1 MNFLDIVRR
10 RKETMTAKPTPT
22 IDRVSHPDFT
32 RPTRILSLRDVPDV
46 EAYVIHTLREA
57 KLAQMDGAL
66 EELVAAGIESV
77 YRLERALPPE
87 RPLLPLLDEVL
98 PGRLAELW
106 RSAHVDSAASSNR
119 GAAIAA

>member
-1 MNFLDIVRR
+1 M
-10 RKETMTAKPTPT
+10 
-22 IDRVSHPDFT
+22 
-32 RPTRILSLRDVPDV
+32 

-57 KLAQMDGAL
+57 KLAQIDGAL

-87 RPLLPLLDEVL
+87 RPLRPLLDEVL
-98 PGRLAELW
+98 SGRLAELW
-106 RSAHVDSAASSNR
+106 RSAHVDGDASSNG